1 MDVLRS
7 PAQRGSHPGGIRF
20 ILPILFFLLVLQ
32 ALPAETAG
40 ETRTDRAPP
49 PDDLERLS
57 EAVSEEAPPELLTF
71 NLGDSDVSLFLKGS
85 WKGTLTG
92 NWGVSHSELGLQAAS
107 TDSPVLFAQ
116 EADLTL
122 SLWLRERWFL
132 EAGFLDDY
140 DLNTYRAGYQG
151 KDGEAIQY
159 VGVGNTG
166 LDYPLFPYLDLGGNS
181 AYSFGAYGRFGLG
194 PWTFHSM
201 FRYDAAARE
210 ERTFVGN
217 RERTYSQVSPDRI
230 FRGRSFVLPHE
241 NISAAPIVYLEDKDG
256 DLRDSAGHRWRKA
269 LPGEYGVSARSGL
282 LELAAEPKGMAAVS
296 YPGAD
301 AGLGA
306 YSAKT
311 GFLGEAQDYFDS
323 TRIDIK
329 LENYPQPGGGGRPG
343 TVIINGLEALVIYE
357 PGTFSP
363 FERQSRY
370 SAPASSSV
378 QAILATASTG
388 ERVDGYDLL
397 PVSDTMVSA
406 NLPLLPVP
414 EIQRGIY
421 ELVNITGESNPRDP
435 RTRWPLISSPAI
447 YLPGGGAF
455 KDDLTL
461 RFTNYGPAGVYD
473 IGTDVVPGS
482 VEVFRGGLSDQNISF
497 DSGSGT
503 VQIKNPVGPSETIR
517 ITYLKR
523 SEETRLGSLAA
534 GIGAVYNNGG
544 HFSSGLGLGV
554 RWNVAGESFSEEG
567 AASPGTVGFGGRADW
582 NYEHLKAGLTLGL
595 GFEQT
600 DTTGLYR
607 IAGMEGNSE
616 IVLSL
621 STTAAFIS
629 ETPTVPVLAAGERA
643 DLIYRNYRNTDILGS
658 TSLMSIDWSGSSLIS
673 GKNGPYP
680 VRDSTYNE
688 IFVAESDNLD
698 GHTKTWTG
706 FQVPLGSD
714 GELLERARQLIVP
727 FRFHGP
733 LPSAGAIKLVVQFGS
748 MLDEGGAGS
757 ENPDLIVEKV
767 LFDFTDNPSDG
778 WETTKEKFYLTDADR
793 RKLRDAK
800 YMRVLIISNTGSVP
814 FSGRVLIGKPIL
826 YGASWRPITVSGG
839 VDIKTAVDTNSAGSV
854 SLAELSDIGLRSKY
868 PDIIDR
874 LHPESARQQVLEV
887 QWEDMPDSDE
897 AAGTDGRSGAI
908 PLSNYRVLSFFIK
921 TPKADLPNTQFRFI
935 LGRGPDSLKQ
945 DRELALD
952 VRIPGD
958 AFTSLSPGEWTKVEV
973 HYGAGERRI
982 SVNGWEGSGSQ
993 YVQYRPEVL
1002 RQNNSEQAGSYAVS
1016 NQAAYMAAF
1025 LMPTGTATL
1034 RAGSFSIDEIILE
1047 EPVSFF
1053 QTNLGGSVE
1062 WARPG
1067 TLVSYRDM
1075 PVLKDLTLSTAL
1087 ETGLRGNPFAQ
1098 ETSDLS
1104 PAYHGSAGFAGVE
1117 SRSRGNIHFLGAQ
1130 LEGDLTLALS
1140 EDDQNWSAGHAI
1152 SRAWGPF
1159 SFRESFSDSPL
1170 DDAMLHGFGMDLA
1183 TKLYSSL
1190 GSNLKYE
1197 DEKLERQWQATLG
1210 MNDSPALPL
1219 GFSLQSSAKWTE
1231 NSIGRR
1237 LTNYGET
1244 WVQSWPDMVID
1255 AGFGVH
1261 KREAGALFKT
1271 SLTTEPLGAELSLEG
1286 LSNFT
1291 KATPLTQ
1298 SETRGRLEFPLSLGA
1313 YRLRFREERYF
1324 RRNLRYRGDDISD
1337 DLSKFTEALGDSLP
1351 LWYAVPLYVLFDPT
1365 WGTGINAAQE
1375 KSDSADI
1382 FDAGFFS
1389 DTFAFT
1395 LYLPERFGLSSFFLP
1410 REIDAGITR
1419 ALEKKLDTSLDMLS
1433 YNTSLGF
1440 SSLNIFGALGAVP
1453 LFSFYQTDE
1462 FRHTLIA
1469 AVNVPK
1475 NEAVSWRFQDELG
1488 VDFFGFNGAVL
1499 SLSNTLTAG
1508 VSGSSSGVLDGLILE
1523 WTVPAKKTLLGILYD
1538 WFCGK
1543 VRNSATWPALSRIS
1557 EMEYERLRK
1566 ESLELVIDTTAEDPK
1581 LSVIL
1586 GHESMIRILGR
1597 LSLSAFGKLNCTH
1610 DSGTDILS
1618 FIASIGTTLNISF

>member
-1 MDVLRS
+1 VVVL
-7 PAQRGSHPGGIRF
+7 
-20 ILPILFFLLVLQ
+20 FLLRVLP
-32 ALPAETAG
+32 ALPAETTGGTGA
-40 ETRTDRAPP
+40 DRPSP
-49 PDDLERLS
+49 QDDLKRLS
-57 EAVSEEAPPELLTF
+57 EAVSEEASPELLTF
-71 NLGDSDVSLFLKGS
+71 NLGDSDVSLFVKGS

-92 NWGVSHSELGLQAAS
+92 SWGLSHSDLGLQAAS

-151 KDGEAIQY
+151 KGGEAIQY

-166 LDYPLFPYLDLGGNS
+166 LDFPLFPYLDLGGNS

-194 PWTFHSM
+194 SWTLHSM

-230 FRGRSFVLPHE
+230 FRGRSFVLPQE
-241 NISAAPIVYLEDKDG
+241 TISAAPLVYLEDKDG
-256 DLRDSAGHRWRKA
+256 DLRDSTGRRWRKA

-282 LELAAEPKGMAAVS
+282 LELAAEPKGMVAVS
-296 YPGAD
+296 YPGMD
-301 AGLGA
+301 TGLGS
-306 YSAKT
+306 YGTKT
-311 GFLGEAQDYFDS
+311 GFLGEVQEYFDS

-329 LENYPQPGGGGRPG
+329 LESYPQPGGGSGGPG
-343 TVIINGLEALVIYE
+343 TVTINGIGALVIYE

-370 SAPASSSV
+370 SAPASSSA
-378 QAILATASTG
+378 QAILAAASTG
-388 ERVDGYDLL
+388 ERIHGYEVF

-406 NLPLLPVP
+406 SLPLLPVP

-421 ELVNITGESNPRDP
+421 ELVNISGPSDPRDP
-435 RTRWPLISSPAI
+435 RTRWPLIRFPAI

-455 KDDLTL
+455 QEDLTI

-482 VEVFRGGLSDQNISF
+482 VEVFRGGLSDPNISF
-497 DSGSGT
+497 NPGSGT

-534 GIGAVYNNGG
+534 GIGAVYNSGG

-567 AASPGTVGFGGRADW
+567 AASPGTLGFGGRADW
-582 NYEHLKAGLTLGL
+582 NYERLKAGLTLGL

-621 STTAAFIS
+621 STAAAFIS
-629 ETPTVPVLAAGERA
+629 GTPTVPALAAGERA
-643 DLIYRNYRNTDILGS
+643 NLLYRNYRNTDILGS

-673 GKNGPYP
+673 GRNGPYP
-680 VRDSTYNE
+680 VKDSTYNE
-688 IFVAESDNLD
+688 IFVAESDDLD

-706 FQVPLGSD
+706 FQVPLGSE
-714 GELLERARQLIVP
+714 GELLERARQIIIP
-727 FRFHGP
+727 FRFYGP
-733 LPSAGAIKLVVQFGS
+733 LPPAGTVKLVVQFGS
-748 MLDEGGAGS
+748 MVEEDRTGS

-767 LFDFTDNPSDG
+767 LSDFTDAPPG
-778 WETTKEKFYLTDADR
+778 EWETTKGTLYLTDADR
-793 RKLRDAK
+793 RKLRGAK
-800 YMRVLIISNTGSVP
+800 YMRVLIISNTGPVP
-814 FSGRVLIGKPIL
+814 FSGRVLIAKPIL

-839 VDIKTAVDTNSAGSV
+839 DDVKTAADTTSAGSV
-854 SLAELSDIGLRSKY
+854 SLAELSDTGLRSKY
-868 PDIIDR
+868 PDSIDR

-887 QWEDMPDSDE
+887 QWEDMPGGDQ
-897 AAGTDGRSGAI
+897 AAGADGRAGII
-908 PLSNYRVLSFFIK
+908 PLSNYRVLSFFLKKPK
-921 TPKADLPNTQFRFI
+921 TDLPNTRFRFI
-935 LGRGPDSLKQ
+935 LGRGPDSLKR

-952 VRIPGD
+952 VRIPG
-958 AFTSLSPGEWTKVEV
+958 AALTSLSPGEWTKVEV
-973 HYGAGERRI
+973 HYGAGERRVL
-982 SVNGWEGSGSQ
+982 VNGWEGSGSQ
-993 YVQYRPEVL
+993 YVQYRPEVF
-1002 RQNNSEQAGSYAVS
+1002 RQNNRERTDSYAVS
-1016 NQAAYMAAF
+1016 NQTAYMAAF
-1025 LMPTGTATL
+1025 LMPTGTGAL

-1047 EPVSFF
+1047 EPVSSF

-1062 WARPG
+1062 WVQPG
-1067 TLVSYRDM
+1067 TLASYRDT
-1075 PVLKDLTLSTAL
+1075 PVLEDLTLSTAM
-1087 ETGLRGNPFAQ
+1087 ETGLRGNPFVR
-1098 ETSDLS
+1098 ETSDLETGRWS
-1104 PAYHGSAGFAGVE
+1104 GGFAGLE
-1117 SRSRGNIHFLGAQ
+1117 SRSKGSIRFLGAQ
-1130 LEGDLTLALS
+1130 LEGDLTLAIS
-1140 EDDQNWSAGHAI
+1140 GEDQNWSAGHAI

-1170 DDAMLHGFGMDLA
+1170 DNAMLHGFAMDLG
-1183 TKLYSSL
+1183 TKLYS
-1190 GSNLKYE
+1190 GVESNLTYE
-1197 DEKLERQWQATLG
+1197 DETLERQWRATLG
-1210 MNDSPALPL
+1210 MNDSPALPW
-1219 GFSLQSSAKWTE
+1219 GFSLRSSAKWTE

-1237 LTNYGET
+1237 IANYGET

-1255 AGFGVH
+1255 TGFGAR
-1261 KREAGALFKT
+1261 KREAGTLFKT
-1271 SLTTEPLGAELSLEG
+1271 GLTTKPLGAELSLEG
-1286 LSNFT
+1286 LSTVT
-1291 KATPLTQ
+1291 KAASLTQ
-1298 SETRGRLEFPLSLGA
+1298 SETRGRLEFPLSLGT
-1313 YRLRFREERYF
+1313 YRLRFLEERYF
-1324 RRNLRYRGDDISD
+1324 RRNLRYAGEDISD
-1337 DLSKFTEALGDSLP
+1337 DLSKFTEALEDSLP
-1351 LWYAVPLYVLFDPT
+1351 LWYAVPLYALFDPA

-1375 KSDSADI
+1375 KSGSAALLDT
-1382 FDAGFFS
+1382 GLFS
-1389 DTFAFT
+1389 DKFALA

-1419 ALEKKLDTSLDMLS
+1419 TLEKKLDTPLDMLS

-1469 AVNVPK
+1469 VVNIPK
-1475 NEAVSWRFQDELG
+1475 NEDLSWRFQDEFR

-1508 VSGSSSGVLDGLILE
+1508 VSGGSSGVLDGLTLD
-1523 WTVPAKKTLLGILYD
+1523 WTVPAKKTLLGFLYD
-1538 WFCGK
+1538 WYCGK
-1543 VRNSATWPALSRIS
+1543 VRNSANWPALSRIS

-1566 ESLELVIDTTAEDPK
+1566 ESLELIIDTTAKDPK

-1597 LSLSAFGKLNCTH
+1597 LSVSAFGKLTCTH
-1610 DSGTDILS
+1610 DSGTEILS
-1618 FIASIGTTLNISF
+1618 FIASIGTTLNVSF

>member
-7 PAQRGSHPGGIRF
+7 PVQGGGHPRGIKC
-20 ILPILFFLLVLQ
+20 ILPILFLLWVLP

-40 ETRTDRAPP
+40 EAHTDPP
-49 PDDLERLS
+49 SDDLERLS
-57 EAVSEEAPPELLTF
+57 EAISEEAPPELLTF

-92 NWGVSHSELGLQAAS
+92 SWGLSHSDLGLQAAS
-107 TDSPVLFAQ
+107 SDSPVLFAQ

-151 KDGEAIQY
+151 KDGEVIRY
-159 VGVGNTG
+159 LGVGNTG

-181 AYSFGAYGRFGLG
+181 AYSFGVYGRFGLG
-194 PWTFHSM
+194 PWTLHSM

-217 RERTYSQVSPDRI
+217 RERTYSLVSPDRI

-241 NISAAPIVYLEDKDG
+241 NISAAPLVYLEDKDG
-256 DLRDSAGHRWRKA
+256 DLRDSTGRRWRKA

-282 LELAAEPKGMAAVS
+282 LELAAEPKGMVALS

-301 AGLGA
+301 TDLGT

-311 GFLGEAQDYFDS
+311 GFLGEVQDYFDS

-329 LENYPQPGGGGRPG
+329 LENYPQPGGGDRPG
-343 TVIINGLEALVIYE
+343 TVTVNGLGALVIYE

-370 SAPASSSV
+370 SAPASSSA
-378 QAILATASTG
+378 QAILAAASTG
-388 ERVDGYDLL
+388 ERVDGYEVL

-414 EIQRGIY
+414 ETQRGIY
-421 ELVNITGESNPRDP
+421 ELVNITGSSNPRDP
-435 RTRWPLISSPAI
+435 QTRWPLIRFPAM
-447 YLPGGGAF
+447 YLPGGGTF
-455 KDDLTL
+455 KEDLTL

-482 VEVFRGGLSDQNISF
+482 VEVFRGGLSDPNISF

-534 GIGAVYNNGG
+534 GIGAVYNSGG
-544 HFSSGLGLGV
+544 HFSSGLGLGI

-582 NYEHLKAGLTLGL
+582 NYERLKAGLTLGL

-621 STTAAFIS
+621 STAAAFIAG
-629 ETPTVPVLAAGERA
+629 TPSVPALAADERA

-658 TSLMSIDWSGSSLIS
+658 TSLMPIDWSGSSLIS
-673 GKNGPYP
+673 GKSGPYP

-688 IFVAESDNLD
+688 IFVVESDNPE

-727 FRFHGP
+727 FRFYGP
-733 LPSAGAIKLVVQFGS
+733 PPPAGTVKLVVQFGS
-748 MLDEGGAGS
+748 MLDEGRAGS

-767 LFDFTDNPSDG
+767 LFDFTDTPSDG

-839 VDIKTAVDTNSAGSV
+839 GDIKTAADTNSAGSV

-874 LHPESARQQVLEV
+874 LHPKSARQQVLEI
-887 QWEDMPDSDE
+887 QWEDMPGSAE
-897 AAGTDGRSGAI
+897 AAGADGRTGAI
-908 PLSNYRVLSFFIK
+908 PLSNYRVLSFFLK

-952 VRIPGD
+952 VRIPGA

-973 HYGAGERRI
+973 HYGAGERRV
-982 SVNGWEGSGSQ
+982 SVKGWEGSGSQ
-993 YVQYRPEVL
+993 YVQYRPEVF
-1002 RQNNSEQAGSYAVS
+1002 RQNNGEQAGSYAVS
-1016 NQAAYMAAF
+1016 NQTAYMAAF

-1034 RAGSFSIDEIILE
+1034 QAGSFSIDEIVLE

-1062 WARPG
+1062 WVQPG
-1067 TLVSYRDM
+1067 TLISYRDM

-1087 ETGLRGNPFAQ
+1087 ETGLRGNPFTR

-1104 PAYHGSAGFAGVE
+1104 PAESGPGGFAGLE

-1130 LEGDLTLALS
+1130 LEGNLTLALS
-1140 EDDQNWSAGHAI
+1140 GDNQNWSAGHAI

-1170 DDAMLHGFGMDLA
+1170 DAAMLHGFGMELT
-1183 TKLYSSL
+1183 TKLYS
-1190 GSNLKYE
+1190 GVESNLKYE
-1197 DEKLERQWQATLG
+1197 DEKLERQWQAALG
-1210 MNDSPALPL
+1210 MNDSPGLPL
-1219 GFSLQSSAKWTE
+1219 GFSLQPSAKWTE
-1231 NSIGRR
+1231 ISIGRG
-1237 LTNYGET
+1237 LANYGKT

-1255 AGFGVH
+1255 AGFDAH
-1261 KREAGALFKT
+1261 KREAGILFKT
-1271 SLTTEPLGAELSLEG
+1271 SLTTKPLGAELFLEG

-1291 KATPLTQ
+1291 KAAPLTQ

-1313 YRLRFREERYF
+1313 YRLRFLEERYF
-1324 RRNLRYRGDDISD
+1324 RRNLRYGGDDISD

-1351 LWYAVPLYVLFDPT
+1351 LWYAVPLYVFFDPA

-1375 KSDSADI
+1375 KSDSADL
-1382 FDAGFFS
+1382 FDAGLFY
-1389 DTFAFT
+1389 DKFAFT

-1419 ALEKKLDTSLDMLS
+1419 TLEKKLDTSLDMLS
-1433 YNTSLGF
+1433 YNTSLDF

-1475 NEAVSWRFQDELG
+1475 NEAVSWRF
-1488 VDFFGFNGAVL
+1488 
-1499 SLSNTLTAG
+1499 
-1508 VSGSSSGVLDGLILE
+1508 
-1523 WTVPAKKTLLGILYD
+1523 
-1538 WFCGK
+1538 
-1543 VRNSATWPALSRIS
+1543 
-1557 EMEYERLRK
+1557 
-1566 ESLELVIDTTAEDPK
+1566 
-1581 LSVIL
+1581 
-1586 GHESMIRILGR
+1586 
-1597 LSLSAFGKLNCTH
+1597 
-1610 DSGTDILS
+1610 
-1618 FIASIGTTLNISF
+1618 